1 MRKFYSMSI
10 QSYLLLGDQKAE
22 FRHYLVL
29 LDGFVVLFNRIK
41 ADLLVILLKSSD
53 VLPSLGEL
61 SLLHALADVP
71 DATSQYIGVHILY
84 KCCTNQ

>member
-1 MRKFYSMSI
+1 MLI
-10 QSYLLLGDQKAE
+10 QIYLSLSEQLAEEKAK

-29 LDGFVVLFNRIK
+29 LNGFVVLLDRIK
-41 ADLLVILLKSSD
+41 ANFLVILLKSSD